1 MCNCDGAPIT
11 RAFLL
16 PLPLPALCIL
26 NATFFGQQ
34 RFFLL
39 PTAYTTDHVLPC
51 IRLMLL
57 LQSYNPYYVC
67 SQYPSDFRAYLPSNY
82 RVERSS
88 PIKLCGVGAVGH
100 GDAISAGN
108 SGRGITN
115 NATSAGSGGHVKCSF
130 PLDNTQLKGIDMP
143 ESDWDALIA
152 SLWAPW
158 FVELRCVALR
168 CRGVVSNLAS
178 RVLFCIFVLG

>member
-1 MCNCDGAPIT
+1 
-11 RAFLL
+11 
-16 PLPLPALCIL
+16 
-26 NATFFGQQ
+26 
-34 RFFLL
+34 
-39 PTAYTTDHVLPC
+39 
-51 IRLMLL
+51 MLL

-108 SGRGITN
+108 SGRGIKN

-158 FVELRCVALR
+158 FVALRCVALPWCCLQPVMR
-168 CRGVVSNLAS
+168 QECFSAFLFWVETMLFAS
-178 RVLFCIFVLG
+178 YHRADTC

>member
-1 MCNCDGAPIT
+1 
-11 RAFLL
+11 
-16 PLPLPALCIL
+16 
-26 NATFFGQQ
+26 
-34 RFFLL
+34 
-39 PTAYTTDHVLPC
+39 
-51 IRLMLL
+51 MLL

-108 SGRGITN
+108 SGRGIKN

-158 FVELRCVALR
+158 FVALRCVA
-168 CRGVVSNLAS
+168 VVLSPTCYAS